1 MVLTPS
7 SMLPLGTSL
16 PVRVMEENL
25 VSVQGEALSVACEQ
39 PLLVLFI
46 CPHCP
51 FVKHIEPELTRLQA
65 DFQDRLQMLGI
76 CSNSVI
82 THPQDGPEGMAAQ
95 ARTNDWNFPYL
106 SDPDQA
112 VAKAFRAACTPDIYL
127 FDCQQQLVYRGQLD
141 ASRPGNDRP
150 LNGADLRGAIT
161 SLLEGEAIKQDQTA
175 SVGCNIKWHP
185 GQEPDW
191 VH

>member
-16 PVRVMEENL
+16 PRRVMEENL
-25 VSVQGEALSVACEQ
+25 VSAQGKALPVACER

-82 THPQDGPEGMAAQ
+82 THPQDGPEAMKIEQQRAGYL
-95 ARTNDWNFPYL
+95 FPYL
-106 SDPDQA
+106 YDQSQE
-112 VAKAFRAACTPDIYL
+112 VAPNDFVRNGHGTL
-127 FDCQQQLVYRGQLD
+127 GRLGQTRFKKL
-141 ASRPGNDRP
+141 
-150 LNGADLRGAIT
+150 
-161 SLLEGEAIKQDQTA
+161 
-175 SVGCNIKWHP
+175 
-185 GQEPDW
+185 
-191 VH
+191 